1 MLGVCNKDFP
11 LRKDPAALAVC
22 RALCGKLAEFVP
34 RPIGAGSRNDL
45 LGSCSVFSND
55 SATVLRQ
62 YLLLRIVFLQL
73 QAVPLLLS
81 NKQPQ

>member
-1 MLGVCNKDFP
+1 MLGVCNKDFH

-22 RALCGKLAEFVP
+22 RALCGMLAEFVP

-45 LGSCSVFSND
+45 LICSVFSND
-55 SATVLRQ
+55 SAAVLCQ

-73 QAVPLLLS
+73 QSVPLLLS